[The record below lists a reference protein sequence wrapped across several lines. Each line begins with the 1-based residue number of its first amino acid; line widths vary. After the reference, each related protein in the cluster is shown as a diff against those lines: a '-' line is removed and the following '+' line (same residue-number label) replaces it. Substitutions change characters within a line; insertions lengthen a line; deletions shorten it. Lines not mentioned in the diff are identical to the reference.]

1 VSAGTLTRD
10 TRAPTPGRAAARRFA
25 LDREAVVLALLIV
38 LAAFLRFWRLRHQ
51 GFWFDEGNT
60 SQEVHYTPGQMLSL
74 LKHYE
79 STPPLY
85 YAVAWVWARIFG
97 FGEAGLRSL
106 SAVCGVLVVPVSYAL
121 ARKLF
126 TRRAG
131 LIAAAL
137 AASNPLLIWYS
148 QEARAYEL
156 VVLLTGA
163 SLLAFVYARDD
174 PTPRALAAWTVACAL
189 AVATE
194 YYAALVII
202 PEALWLLYRHRRTR
216 TVIVGIAALAV
227 WCLPLLWFAVSQHA
241 TGHAKWIAPIPLGH
255 RVGEIFPQFLIGFG
269 APGGDVLS
277 RVAEAFALAGL
288 ALLAL
293 RVRRGEE
300 RSGAVVAA
308 GIVLAA
314 IVLNALLIAVG
325 VDNLLSRNVI
335 ELWLPLAALVA
346 AGLAIPGRAAIAGL
360 ALAAA
365 LCGIGVASAV
375 GVALNRD
382 YQRPDWRGVARM
394 LGARPSPGVSQRAI
408 LIQLYRDVLPLSL
421 YMPGLKAWTHH
432 GTDKYNIYTGTNSVD
447 EFDVVTMTSPGGKLC
462 WWGSACNLVPTQ
474 LQSAYKLPGFRPVWI
489 RHFDQFTILRLRA
502 QRPVVVSPQ
511 MVSAALTNTNLIY
524 DDLLLQR

>member
-1 VSAGTLTRD
+1 M
-10 TRAPTPGRAAARRFA
+10 RRFA
-25 LDREAVVLALLIV
+25 LDRDAVLLALLIV
-38 LAAFLRFWRLRHQ
+38 IAAFLRFWRLRHQ
-51 GFWFDEGNT
+51 GFWFDEANT

-97 FGEAGLRSL
+97 YGEAGLRSL
-106 SAVCGVLVVPVSYAL
+106 SAVCGVLMVPVSYVL

-137 AASNPLLIWYS
+137 TACNPLLIWYS

-163 SLLAFVYARDD
+163 SLVAFAYAKDD
-174 PTPRALAAWTVACAL
+174 ATPRALAAWTVASAL
-189 AVATE
+189 AIATE
-194 YYAALVII
+194 YYAALVIV
-202 PEALWLLYRHRRTR
+202 PEALWLLYRHRRSR
-216 TVIVGIAALAV
+216 TVMVGIGALV
-227 WCLPLLWFAVSQHA
+227 IWCLPLLWFAISQHA

-269 APGGDVLS
+269 APGRDVLNW
-277 RVAEAFALAGL
+277 VAEAAALAAL
-288 ALLAL
+288 VLLAI

-300 RSGAVVAA
+300 RESAAVLAS
-308 GIVLAA
+308 IVLVVV
-314 IVLNALLIAVG
+314 VLNALLIAAG
-325 VDNLLSRNVI
+325 IDNLISRNVI
-335 ELWLPLAALVA
+335 GLWLPLAALVA
-346 AGLAIPGRAAIAGL
+346 AGLAIRRRAAVAGL
-360 ALAAA
+360 GLAAA
-365 LCGIGVASAV
+365 LCGIGVAAAV
-375 GVALNRD
+375 GVALNRH
-382 YQRPDWRGVARM
+382 YQRPDWRGVVRV
-394 LGARPSPGVSQRAI
+394 LGVRPSPGVSQRAI

-421 YMPGLKAWTHH
+421 YMPGVKAWTHH

-447 EFDVVTMTSPGGKLC
+447 EFDVVTMTSPPGKLC
-462 WWGSACNLVPTQ
+462 WWGSACNLVPSQ
-474 LQSAYKLPGFRPVWI
+474 LQSSYRLAGFKPVWI
-489 RHFDQFTILRLRA
+489 RHFDQFTILHMRA
-502 QRPVVVSPQ
+502 QHPVVVSPQ